1 MKLVKSFR
9 LNYLIIALLLLSG
22 AVVAGLTDYITSDFD
37 VTIFYRYSFWVN
49 IITTNI
55 GVLCII
61 IAILMIK
68 IDEFKLN
75 DIEYN
80 DLNKKIVAF
89 YLNKYQ
95 STIFKKFCLET
106 NTKNKIEAYKYS
118 INKKY
123 NKLKPT
129 PNDLY
134 IYHNGTE
141 EEKLKNRYCKKV
153 KYYETLL
160 DPDYINNTINKR
172 IVKYNTITDSLVF
185 SGIPTD
191 EKTKDYVTKHK
202 IGKVVLDLIPK
213 FSLSLGMTFILA
225 SITPTLKD
233 GITAAMIYNTATKLL
248 TMLTQIYF
256 AINYSNKY
264 NQEVILH
271 DIKFRYGV
279 ITDYEMWF
287 TCKSKSTTKEVE

>member
-80 DLNKKIVAF
+80 DLNKKIVTF

-141 EEKLKNRYCKKV
+141 EEKLKNKYCKKV

-202 IGKVVLDLIPK
+202 IGKVVLDLINI
-213 FSLSLGMTFILA
+213 FLFF
-225 SITPTLKD
+225 
-233 GITAAMIYNTATKLL
+233 LL
-248 TMLTQIYF
+248 
-256 AINYSNKY
+256 
-264 NQEVILH
+264 
-271 DIKFRYGV
+271 
-279 ITDYEMWF
+279 
-287 TCKSKSTTKEVE
+287 